1 MITLICGPMYSGKS
15 TALFQRLER
24 LLYARKKVLLIR
36 PKKDDRG
43 YFSHNGG
50 VDPEKLAKTHKNLV
64 IEYLEKIT
72 TEDYHRILKE
82 KYDAIFI
89 DEYFM
94 IPDSSL
100 FASLYGIDVYYGG
113 LLASSECKLFDE
125 TIKILPR
132 CDKIKKLN
140 GVCMDCGSELGNYS
154 FADFD
159 KTSDIVVGDTK
170 YKCLCSK
177 CYQANIYSRLSIL
190 KIEYEDIFYDDG
202 NTEGFNEAYLADLRK
217 EALSRKRPIRIVIEA
232 SKYFT
237 SEMINA
243 ATHVVRRLKD
253 CNIEEIKIPTLSTV
267 ERLKLEK
274 KLEKYGNIKV
284 ICSVSS

>member
-1 MITLICGPMYSGKS
+1 MTTLICGPMYSGKS
-15 TALFQRLER
+15 TALFQKLER

-50 VDPEKLAKTHKNLV
+50 VDPEKLAKSNKNLT
-64 IEYLEKIT
+64 INYLEEVT
-72 TEDYHRILKE
+72 TDIYYHILHE

-94 IPDSSL
+94 IPNSSL
-100 FASLYGIDVYYGG
+100 FAGLYDIDIYYGG

-125 TIKILPR
+125 TIKILPK

-159 KTSDIVVGDTK
+159 KTNDIVVGDSK

-177 CYQANIYSRLSIL
+177 CYHKNIYSKLSIL
-190 KIEYEDIFYDDG
+190 KVDFKYLFYNED
-202 NTEGFNEAYLADLRK
+202 FNESFLADLRK
-217 EALSRKRPIRIVIEA
+217 EALSRKRPIKIIIEA

-237 SEMINA
+237 SEMIDA
-243 ATHVVRRLKD
+243 VVHLVRRLKD
-253 CNIEEIKIPTLSTV
+253 CNIEEIEVPTLSTV
-267 ERLKLEK
+267 EKLSLEK

-284 ICSVSS
+284 ICNVCA